1 MYEIKILKNES
12 EIDSL
17 NTDDFMLIMQGD
29 GGMAECYKDHLS
41 MLSLDS
47 KNVIFTKFTKT
58 IRALC
63 QKYNQYLSVPWPDN
77 ICCLVD
83 SEWEPKESANKN
95 TLWKV
100 NIRRASK
107 DMRLLTGYDYVLQM
121 RQYWLDQWSE
131 EQTLA
136 AIMSQLLRIN
146 QEDGSILKYSE
157 DFTSKLV
164 STFGEGY
171 LDCQSEIQIPNILE
185 EEVVLHGFKRADGQ
199 ITMDEAQSEK
209 DGGDDDE
216 Q

>member
-17 NTDDFMLIMQGD
+17 NADDFMLIMQGD
-29 GGMAECYKDHLS
+29 SGMAECYKDHLS

-77 ICCLVD
+77 ICCLID

-107 DMRLLTGYDYVLQM
+107 DMLLG
-121 RQYWLDQWSE
+121 
-131 EQTLA
+131 
-136 AIMSQLLRIN
+136 SQ
-146 QEDGSILKYSE
+146 SV
-157 DFTSKLV
+157 V
-164 STFGEGY
+164 S
-171 LDCQSEIQIPNILE
+171 
-185 EEVVLHGFKRADGQ
+185 A
-199 ITMDEAQSEK
+199 
-209 DGGDDDE
+209 
-216 Q
+216 